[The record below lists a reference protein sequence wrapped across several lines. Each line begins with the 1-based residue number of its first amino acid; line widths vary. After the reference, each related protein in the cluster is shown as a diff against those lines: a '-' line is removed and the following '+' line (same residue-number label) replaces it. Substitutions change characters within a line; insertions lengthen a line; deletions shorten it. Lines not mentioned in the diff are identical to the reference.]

1 MASKKQTK
9 TADKGDSAKEIL
21 LTKVMEA
28 LESGDSLKWTKT
40 WTSGGRVTNFVTGQ
54 PFTGGNAFFLT
65 LMAMVKGYD
74 SPFFCTFK
82 QYREQL
88 CGIDDN
94 VRYKPSFGSGIK
106 VLRPLMAKKE
116 REDGTETFYCRG
128 FGTYTVFHVS
138 EFADDGVHHP
148 KAAERMA
155 ELVQVHENKPVPS
168 LDEVLANWQD
178 APTITGGVNP
188 VYFPSSDTVQCPP
201 IERFFNSAEYAL
213 NMLHECAHA
222 TGHPNR
228 LGRFDVTSVSFG
240 SKDYSFE
247 ELVAEFAAMLAML
260 RLDIPM
266 DEQNSIAYLAGW
278 GKKLRN
284 RLNGGEN
291 VAAFVY
297 DAMKQADAA
306 VGCIFNESK
315 K

>member
-1 MASKKQTK
+1 MVSKKQTK
-9 TADKGDSAKEIL
+9 TADTGDSAKEIL
-21 LTKVMEA
+21 LAKVMEA

-40 WTSGGRVTNFVTGQ
+40 WASGGRVTNFVTGQ

-74 SPFFCTFK
+74 NPFFCTFK

-94 VRYKPSFGSGIK
+94 VSYKPSFGSGIK

-116 REDGTETFYCRG
+116 LDDGTEAVFCRG

-155 ELVQVHENKPVPS
+155 ELVQIHENKPVPS
-168 LDEVLANWQD
+168 LNVVLASWQD
-178 APTITGGVNP
+178 APKITSGANP
-188 VYFPSSDTVQCPP
+188 VYLPSSDTVQCPP
-201 IERFFNSAEYAL
+201 IERFFSSAEHAL
-213 NMLHECAHA
+213 NLLHECAHA

-228 LGRFDVTSVSFG
+228 LNRFAVDSASFG

-247 ELVAEFAAMLAML
+247 ELVAEFAAMLAMT

-278 GKKLRN
+278 GTKLRN
-284 RLNGGEN
+284 RLNDGEN
-291 VAAFVY
+291 VASFVY

-306 VGCIFNESK
+306 VSCIFNESK

>member
-9 TADKGDSAKEIL
+9 TADTGDSAKEIL
-21 LTKVMEA
+21 LAKVMEA

-74 SPFFCTFK
+74 NPFFCTFK

-88 CGIDDN
+88 CGIDDS
-94 VRYKPSFGSGIK
+94 VSYKPSFGSGIK

-116 REDGTETFYCRG
+116 LDDGTEAVFCRG

-155 ELVQVHENKPVPS
+155 ELVQIHENKPVPS
-168 LDEVLANWQD
+168 LNAVLASWQD
-178 APTITGGVNP
+178 APKITSGANP
-188 VYFPSSDTVQCPP
+188 VYLPSSDTVQCPP
-201 IERFFNSAEYAL
+201 IEQFFSSAEHAVNL
-213 NMLHECAHA
+213 LHECAHA

-228 LGRFDVTSVSFG
+228 LNRFAVDSASFG

-247 ELVAEFAAMLAML
+247 ELVAEFAAMLAMT

-266 DEQNSIAYLAGW
+266 NEQNSIAYLAGW
-278 GKKLRN
+278 GKNLRN
-284 RLNGGEN
+284 RLNDGEN
-291 VAAFVY
+291 VASFVY

-306 VGCIFNESK
+306 VSCIFNESK